1 MGLDWLVVNPAPPE
15 LGRYRRGARQFVM
28 FGIVGGSGMVVNMIV
43 TVLMN
48 KSNGGTQNAQ
58 EILFPIGGTEF
69 NFRFTTLVWIV
80 AFLVA
85 NVYNFMLN
93 RHWTFGKGH
102 KAPFWHEFWPFLVV
116 GSVAAAA
123 GIFIKL
129 AFTNPT
135 SPLYLPEPLFHE
147 DAGIHSREY
156 WSQLL
161 TILLTRPINF
171 VVNKLWTFRAVRRRH
186 HARSTADAVEPAD
199 VVV

>member
-1 MGLDWLVVNPAPPE
+1 
-15 LGRYRRGARQFVM
+15 M

-48 KSNGGTQNAQ
+48 KANGGTQNAQ
-58 EILFPIGGTEF
+58 DVLFPISGTEF

-85 NVYNFMLN
+85 NFYNFMLN
-93 RHWTFGKGH
+93 RNWTFGAGA
-102 KAPFWHEFWPFLVV
+102 KAPFWQEFWPFLVV
-116 GSVAAAA
+116 GSVAAIA

-135 SPLYLPEPLFHE
+135 SPLYLPEPFWHE

-161 TILLTRPINF
+161 TIVITMPINF
-171 VVNKLWTFRAVRRRH
+171 IVNKLWTFRAVRNRH
-186 HARSTADAVEPAD
+186 QARTAGVAEHAPAPDAVT
-199 VVV
+199 

>member
-1 MGLDWLVVNPAPPE
+1 
-15 LGRYRRGARQFVM
+15 M

-48 KSNGGTQNAQ
+48 KANGGTQNAQ
-58 EILFPIGGTEF
+58 DILFPFPGTEF

-85 NVYNFMLN
+85 NFYNFLLN
-93 RHWTFGKGH
+93 RNWTFGKHSGA
-102 KAPFWHEFWPFLVV
+102 KAPFWQEFWPFLIV
-116 GSVAAAA
+116 GSVAAVA

-129 AFTNPT
+129 AFTNPS
-135 SPLYLPEPLFHE
+135 SPVYLPEPFWHE

-161 TILLTRPINF
+161 TIVITMPINF
-171 VVNKLWTFRAVRRRH
+171 IVNKLWTFRAVRNRH
-186 HARSTADAVEPAD
+186 QARTENADQAGQAGQTERAAD
-199 VVV
+199 PVI